1 MEGAS
6 QSVLRPAEDK
16 PEADFEASPFESGQ
30 NSALTKTCFL
40 RCPVTITDSKSGAW
54 GREGSLASQE
64 PGTSFNGSGGLQ
76 APRLVLPPPSSP
88 SYRTVLT
95 CEARILRPDGCTARI
110 DKPARAATRARQLV

>member
-54 GREGSLASQE
+54 GKGGFIGLPGAGNFVQRVWGAAGSPPCLA
-64 PGTSFNGSGGLQ
+64 
-76 APRLVLPPPSSP
+76 PPFQPLLSNS
-88 SYRTVLT
+88 
-95 CEARILRPDGCTARI
+95 ADLRGENS
-110 DKPARAATRARQLV
+110 